1 MTHYVVNTKK
11 QQQAMLKEIG
21 YDSFFELFQQTG
33 ITDCLHE
40 SLAIPK
46 GITEFEAYDQMK
58 SLADENT
65 VFKSI
70 FRGAGAYRHY
80 IPSVVKHITS
90 REEFVSAYT
99 PYQAEISQG
108 ILQAIYE
115 YQTMICEL
123 TGMEVSNA
131 SVYDGATAAAE
142 AINMCIDSKK
152 RKVILSNMINPQ
164 IMTTIQT
171 YYQFSDLELIYVND
185 IDGVIDIDQLNDL
198 IDENVACIVLQ
209 TPNFEGCI
217 EDIALIRKTI
227 KEVKMVTIVNPISLG
242 LLEAPGALGSDIV
255 VGEGQPL
262 GLPLSF
268 GGPYLGFMATS
279 DQLVRRL
286 PGRIVG
292 ETIDINGKRAFTLT
306 LQAREQHIRREK
318 ASSSICTNQALCAFT
333 SAVYMSALGPKG
345 LAEVANACFQL
356 AHYLEEQLN
365 TLGFRSTHRSDF
377 FHEFVTDTP
386 IKPDVLL
393 THLEKHGILGGYQLA
408 DNRLLWC
415 ATEVNSKDEI
425 DQLIKIIKEVR

>member
-11 QQQAMLKEIG
+11 QQQAMLNEIG
-21 YDSFFELFQQTG
+21 YNSFIDLFQHTG
-33 ITDCLHE
+33 ITDCLND
-40 SLAIPK
+40 SLAIAN

-58 SLADENT
+58 SLAAENI
-65 VFKSI
+65 VFKTI

-90 REEFVSAYT
+90 REEFVTAYT

-108 ILQAIYE
+108 ILQSIFE

-142 AINMCIDSKK
+142 AINMCIDQKK
-152 RKVILSNMINPQ
+152 RKVIISNKINPQ
-164 IMTTIQT
+164 ILTTIQT
-171 YYQFSDLELIYVND
+171 YYQFSDLELLYVND
-185 IDGVIDIDQLNDL
+185 KDGVIDIDQLKNTIND
-198 IDENVACIVLQ
+198 NVACVILQ
-209 TPNFEGCI
+209 TPNYEGCI
-217 EDIALIRKTI
+217 EDIALIKNTI
-227 KEVKMVTIVNPISLG
+227 NNLKLIVVTNPISLG
-242 LLEAPGALGSDIV
+242 LLETPGALGSDIV

-268 GGPYLGFMATS
+268 GGPYLGFMATK
-279 DQLVRRL
+279 DQLVRKL

-292 ETIDINGKRAFTLT
+292 ETVDVNGKRAFTLT

-333 SAVYMSALGPKG
+333 SAVYMSALGPIG
-345 LAEVANACFQL
+345 LSEVANACFQL

-365 TLGFRSTHRSDF
+365 MIGFQSIHQSTF
-377 FHEFVTDTP
+377 FHEFVTESPIDTT
-386 IKPDVLL
+386 ILL
-393 THLEKHGILGGYQLA
+393 THLEQNEILGGYPLK

-415 ATEVNSKDEI
+415 ATEVNTKAEI
-425 DQLIKIIKEVR
+425 DQMIIIIKELL

>member
-11 QQQAMLKEIG
+11 QQQVMLNEIG
-21 YDSFFELFQQTG
+21 YDSFTDLFQHTG

-40 SLAIPK
+40 SLAISN

-58 SLADENT
+58 SLADENLI
-65 VFKSI
+65 FKSI

-108 ILQAIYE
+108 ILQAIFE

-131 SVYDGATAAAE
+131 SVYDGATATAE
-142 AINMCIDSKK
+142 AINMCVDSKK

-164 IMTTIQT
+164 ILATVQT
-171 YYQFSDLELIYVND
+171 YYQFSDLELLYIKDN
-185 IDGVIDIDQLNDL
+185 DGVIDIDHLNNL

-217 EDIALIRKTI
+217 EDIALIRETI
-227 KEVKMVTIVNPISLG
+227 NDLKMITIVNPISLG
-242 LLEAPGALGSDIV
+242 LLESPGALGSDIV

-262 GLPLSF
+262 GLPLAF

-279 DQLVRRL
+279 DQMVRKL

-292 ETIDINGKRAFTLT
+292 ETVDINGKRAFTLT

-365 TLGFRSTHRSDF
+365 TIGFRSIHQNDF
-377 FHEFVTDTP
+377 FHEFVTDVP
-386 IKPDVLL
+386 IDTDILL
-393 THLEKHGILGGYQLA
+393 TYLEKHGILGGYQLA
-408 DNRLLWC
+408 DHKLLWC
-415 ATEVNSKDEI
+415 ATEVNTKDEI
-425 DQLIKIIKEVR
+425 DQMIKIIKEIR